1 MILRY
6 FLLVLVCTF
15 IATFAFGQSNHV
27 PFQVTPY
34 TEFRFFGWKE
44 FGDNGEQLLQES
56 GTLYAFGA
64 VPRWS
69 FGEQRKFFVEAD
81 GSVYFGSVDYDGFL
95 QDAQGQR
102 TPFKTSTV
110 YFGLEFASA
119 AGYALPLSRQFALTP
134 TAGFGIEYW
143 NRNLDNG
150 GVNGYDEKYTVIYF
164 HGAATGTYNLSSDIE
179 FFSSFGMKI
188 PFSISESIDLASRGQ
203 GGPADVSLSPGVSP
217 RFRFGAGTNVHN
229 VMVELSFET
238 WTLVKSNEDKTF
250 HQPEST
256 RKIFGIKLGYT
267 L

>member
-1 MILRY
+1 MRLRALRRLFL
-6 FLLVLVCTF
+6 FLLPTLALAQEST
-15 IATFAFGQSNHV
+15 Q
-27 PFQVTPY
+27 PFQITPY
-34 TEFRFFGWKE
+34 TQFRFFGWKE

-56 GTLYAFGA
+56 GTLYNFGA
-64 VPRWS
+64 LPRWS
-69 FGEQRKFFVEAD
+69 FGSRFFVETD
-81 GSVYFGSVDYDGFL
+81 GSVYFGSVDYDGFI

-110 YFGLEFASA
+110 YFGLELAPA
-119 AGYALPLSRQFALTP
+119 AGYAFPLSRQFVLTP
-134 TAGFGIEYW
+134 TTGFGIEYW

-150 GVNGYDEKYTVIYF
+150 GANGYDEKYTVIYF
-164 HGAATGTYNLSSDIE
+164 HGAATGTYNLNSDIQ

-203 GGPADVSLSPGVSP
+203 GGPGDVSLSPGVSP
-217 RFRFGAGTNVHN
+217 RFRFGAGANVYN

-238 WTLVKSNEDKTF
+238 WTLVKSNEDRNF

-256 RKIFGIKLGYT
+256 RKIFGVKLGYR